1 MKFLLGFNI
10 LLLLLCAK
18 SSLPSSTPEPSSPEP
33 VELDFADLD
42 NKFLCLQN
50 ETLDKNYVQFAHKN
64 LGDGSFFAI
73 APNSMNKTLKF
84 NVTISKYDSE
94 AVGLEGFNRDG
105 KVPKIVDADIKSE
118 VDGQAYKW
126 YANSCI
132 PITGEMFGHKCSFGK
147 EKVNCTFV
155 AIGKPTFCS
164 TQFKAE
170 CNIDGKP
177 IKGLPSYDLLELKLR
192 IKKWGKCSDTFST
205 NATELHL
212 LVNKNITIPP
222 NKKKKSAPLD
232 NCVKEEILPSIPSLN
247 ATTNISVPS
256 FSSSEGQSLASTT
269 SALLTSPSNTTK
281 VVGTT
286 KPIKKS
292 LSIKDCLT
300 NPFLIVLILIF
311 VGSLAALGYLLFR
324 FFTKPKEPEKDA
336 KVVDEKTVV
345 VEDGQGTG
353 VGGGGKEVEKKA
365 SNFMALKTVAMEADE
380 NKEDL
385 GETGLTNIADDSEL
399 STKEKESKKEKKG
412 EDKKGEK
419 EDDNKDEEEEEKE
432 EGKNKIINGVEVPET
447 IQDQADLTKPED
459 DPLYAPV

>member
-18 SSLPSSTPEPSSPEP
+18 SSLPSTHEPSSPEP
-33 VELDFADLD
+33 VELDFADLE
-42 NKFLCLQN
+42 NKFFCLQN

-94 AVGLEGFNRDG
+94 AVGLEGFDRYG

-132 PITGEMFGHKCSFGK
+132 PITEEMFGHKCSFGK

-212 LVNKNITIPP
+212 LVNKSITIPP

-247 ATTNISVPS
+247 VTTNISVPS
-256 FSSSEGQSLASTT
+256 FSSSKDQSVASTT
-269 SALLTSPSNTTK
+269 TPALLTSPSNTTK

-311 VGSLAALGYLLFR
+311 IGSLAALGYLLFR

-336 KVVDEKTVV
+336 AKVVDEKTVV

-353 VGGGGKEVEKKA
+353 VGGGKEVEKKA
-365 SNFMALKTVAMEADE
+365 SNFMALKTIGMEADE

-399 STKEKESKKEKKG
+399 STKEKDSKKEKKG
-412 EDKKGEK
+412 EDKKE
-419 EDDNKDEEEEEKE
+419 EDDNKDGEEEEEM

-447 IQDQADLTKPED
+447 VQDQADLTKPED

>member
-33 VELDFADLD
+33 VELDFADLE

-94 AVGLEGFNRDG
+94 AVGLEGFERYG
-105 KVPKIVDADIKSE
+105 KVPKIADADIKSE
-118 VDGQAYKW
+118 VNGDVTKW

-132 PITGEMFGHKCSFGK
+132 PITEEMFGHKCSFGK

-155 AIGKPTFCS
+155 AKGKPTFCS

-177 IKGLPSYDLLELKLR
+177 ILGRPSYDLLELKLR

-212 LVNKNITIPP
+212 LVNKSITIPP
-222 NKKKKSAPLD
+222 NKKKKSATLD

-247 ATTNISVPS
+247 ETTNISVPS
-256 FSSSEGQSLASTT
+256 FSSSEGQSVASTT
-269 SALLTSPSNTTK
+269 TPALLTSPSNTTK

-286 KPIKKS
+286 KPIKKA

-311 VGSLAALGYLLFR
+311 IGSLAALGYLLFR

-336 KVVDEKTVV
+336 AKVVDEKTVV
-345 VEDGQGTG
+345 VEDGQATG
-353 VGGGGKEVEKKA
+353 VKGGEVEKKA
-365 SNFMALKTVAMEADE
+365 SNFMALKTIGMEADE

-399 STKEKESKKEKKG
+399 STKEKDSKKEKKE
-412 EDKKGEK
+412 EDKK
-419 EDDNKDEEEEEKE
+419 EDDNKDEEEEKDEKE
-432 EGKNKIINGVEVPET
+432 EGKDKIKNGVEVPET